1 MSIVKRLARDTRVR
15 ALVATATVLGVAGIV
30 VAWKMGLDLTK
41 LKQLWVDGEAFLKAN
56 PWSLFLAL
64 VFLPGLPFPISALL
78 VLAGLVWGATWWAC
92 LLALLALALNMTWTY
107 WVAAYP
113 ARGVIEKVLANTSL
127 RIPDLPKQDHV
138 RLILMLRLTPGLPL
152 FIHNYILGFL
162 RTPFRLY
169 LLLSLCLSGPISIG
183 ILLTGGALMEGK
195 AGLAI
200 TGIGI
205 VVIAVLG
212 TRMLRA
218 RLAKKKLAL
227 AEAETQ
233 PDPAAEI

>member
-30 VAWKMGLDLTK
+30 VAWKMGLDLAK
-41 LKQLWVDGEAFLKAN
+41 LKQLWVDGEVFLKAN
-56 PWSLFLAL
+56 PWSLFVAII
-64 VFLPGLPFPISALL
+64 FLPGLPFPISALL

-92 LLALLALALNMTWTY
+92 LLALLALTLNMTWTY

-152 FIHNYILGFL
+152 FIHNYVLGFL

-169 LLLSLCLSGPISIG
+169 LPLSLALSGPISIG

-200 TGIGI
+200 AGLGI

-218 RLAKKKLAL
+218 RLARKKPAL
-227 AEAETQ
+227 AEAEV
-233 PDPAAEI
+233 

>member
-30 VAWKMGLDLTK
+30 VAWKMGLDLAK
-41 LKQLWVDGEAFLKAN
+41 LKQLWVDGEVFLKAN
-56 PWSLFLAL
+56 PWSLFVAII
-64 VFLPGLPFPISALL
+64 FLPGLPFPISALL
-78 VLAGLVWGATWWAC
+78 VLAGLVWGANWWAR

-152 FIHNYILGFL
+152 FIHNYVLGFL

-169 LLLSLCLSGPISIG
+169 LPLSLALSGPISIG

-200 TGIGI
+200 AGLGI

-218 RLAKKKLAL
+218 RLARKKPAL
-227 AEAETQ
+227 AEAEV
-233 PDPAAEI
+233 

>member
-30 VAWKMGLDLTK
+30 VAWKMGLDLAK
-41 LKQLWVDGEAFLKAN
+41 LKQLWVDGEVFLKAN
-56 PWSLFLAL
+56 PWSLFVAII
-64 VFLPGLPFPISALL
+64 FLPGLPFPISALL
-78 VLAGLVWGATWWAC
+78 VLAGLVWGANWWAC

-152 FIHNYILGFL
+152 FIHNYVLGFL

-169 LLLSLCLSGPISIG
+169 LPLSLALSGPISIG

-200 TGIGI
+200 AGLGI

-218 RLAKKKLAL
+218 RLARKKPAL
-227 AEAETQ
+227 AEAEV
-233 PDPAAEI
+233 